1 MTRILIGSA
10 GRRVYLVEWFRQAL
24 RRCEVIGEVHITD
37 HDPMAAT
44 TAFADASH
52 VVPRYADPDYPRAM
66 ADLVDRIAPDLYFSL
81 NDHELFAMAGPLA
94 DRLRR
99 TGCRVLSL
107 SVESQR
113 VVTDK
118 YAMASALAGCGVL
131 TPPTVLA
138 GDSEGLRRMAALSR
152 SLIVKRRFGSGSV
165 GLHRVDAAQ
174 ADLVVSGLARH
185 GSPVASE
192 WIVQPE
198 ITGCH
203 YGLDIVTG
211 LRGGRRPA
219 AVLAREKVA
228 MRSGEANVATTVDPA
243 PFHALAE
250 ALTGLLEPQGLID
263 IDVVDAGGQ
272 FFVLDINPRFG
283 GGYPFNHQAGADVPA
298 FYVADLHGMAPP
310 PGWAEYEIGR
320 TVAKYDSLAVLA
332 DRGTSSPGAR
342 SSYEPQAPNPCTAVD
357 QSSTVG
363 V

>member
-24 RRCEVIGEVHITD
+24 SRCEVIGEVHITD

-185 GSPVASE
+185 GSPGGLGMDRPTGDHRVPLRAGHRHRPAWGSAS
-192 WIVQPE
+192 
-198 ITGCH
+198 
-203 YGLDIVTG
+203 
-211 LRGGRRPA
+211 GRR
-219 AVLAREKVA
+219 ARP
-228 MRSGEANVATTVDPA
+228 GEGG
-243 PFHALAE
+243 HALGRGERGDHSRSCA
-250 ALTGLLEPQGLID
+250 
-263 IDVVDAGGQ
+263 
-272 FFVLDINPRFG
+272 FPR
-283 GGYPFNHQAGADVPA
+283 
-298 FYVADLHGMAPP
+298 
-310 PGWAEYEIGR
+310 PG
-320 TVAKYDSLAVLA
+320 
-332 DRGTSSPGAR
+332 
-342 SSYEPQAPNPCTAVD
+342 
-357 QSSTVG
+357 
-363 V
+363 